1 MTASDSLILLDF
13 WAEWCVPCLEL
24 EPILDTVAAERGS
37 QLKICRINVDDNP
50 NLVAE
55 YVPDN
60 IFPCLILMKNQILK
74 DRVYGTDPTM
84 EPKAF
89 LDQWIQEHA
98 AD

>member
-1 MTASDSLILLDF
+1 MLDF

-24 EPILDTVAAERGS
+24 EPILEAIAAEHGS
-37 QLKICRINVDDNP
+37 KIKICKINVDDNP

-74 DRVYGTDPTM
+74 DRVYGTDPDM
-84 EPKAF
+84 EPKDF
-89 LDQWIQEHA
+89 LEKWIRQHSEN
-98 AD
+98 